1 MGFVRIIMALAGYKP
16 SEETKNTESG
26 TRQIYVKRAS
36 VKPLI
41 SEHKTQSSKIPN
53 TIWTHLA
60 YFFSNPWE
68 AIRHIL
74 TPVAPTH
81 SPANNK
87 PQDKANSLSTSD
99 NNSLPSVKNDFN
111 HSGKIAFD
119 GVISSLMQ
127 FPKDPISDNFLDNAA
142 CQNYAKSVIQEYE
155 NLENKEIIEEG
166 RMRSYDAAHQ
176 FLKRKGLIPSKEIQ
190 ELKAQSQYLS
200 AENEKNSS
208 ILNTPT
214 ILDLDFSSEE
224 ISVEPSAGE
233 KLFGQFVKAHAD
245 TLPENLDSGS
255 VFLQKECVEHAQVL
269 KDQFNTYVTHLK
281 TMDED
286 EIKQFAAAKFLIKCS
301 LNNQRNAEKM
311 AAQNASPKLPAGEKL
326 FADFFDLYMA
336 NKSASLDNISTLKIL
351 KEGKFNDAECI
362 AFAKTMKEL
371 DISTWT
377 LSEEHEIFQ
386 QKKEAANWMLNEIEK
401 FSTPEN
407 TILFAELSAS
417 SVPPPPPT
425 PFRWHSAVKQINA
438 SSATE
443 RKIMQSL
450 FVLNPQDFEGAMRHF
465 SRMLEQP
472 GARSAVSDPLQKM
485 QQQANEEQQKGAL
498 IDDAQAAL
506 LWLARWEAAGKDGR
520 KGEMEKLTFADLL
533 DSNLKP
539 IRQAIEKKIDE
550 LKPNKVQPQTSAN
563 ILQTAPV
570 DIADLTE
577 AELSAGQAS
586 FNKYRESFFKAK
598 NAGRTI
604 RFVEGSAY
612 GKAPCLAVA
621 RHYANTLALL
631 PLKDRVPADA
641 QVLAAA
647 EALLQHFEPN

>member
-1 MGFVRIIMALAGYKP
+1 MGFVRIMMALAGYKP

-26 TRQIYVKRAS
+26 TKQIYVKSAS
-36 VKPLI
+36 VKPLATAR
-41 SEHKTQSSKIPN
+41 KAQSSKVSN
-53 TIWTHLA
+53 SIWAHLA

-74 TPVAPTH
+74 APVAPTH
-81 SPANNK
+81 SSAKKK
-87 PQDKANSLSTSD
+87 PQDKASSLKASDNDSTS
-99 NNSLPSVKNDFN
+99 SVKNDFH
-111 HSGKIAFD
+111 HSGKIAFN
-119 GVISSLMQ
+119 GVISSLTQ
-127 FPKDPISDNFLDNAA
+127 YPDDPISDNFLDNTA
-142 CQNYAKSVIQEYE
+142 CQNYAESLIQEYE
-155 NLENKEIIEEG
+155 GLENKEEIQEV

-176 FLKRKGLIPSKEIQ
+176 FLKRKGLLPSKEIQ
-190 ELKAQSQYLS
+190 ELKEKLKPIL
-200 AENEKNSS
+200 AENVKNSS
-208 ILNTPT
+208 LLNTPT

-224 ISVEPSAGE
+224 ISVEPSPGE

-269 KDQFNTYVTHLK
+269 KDQFNTYATHLK
-281 TMDED
+281 SMTENDT
-286 EIKQFAAAKFLIKCS
+286 KQFAAAKFLIKCS
-301 LNNQRNAEKM
+301 VDNQRNAEKM

-336 NKSASLDNISTLKIL
+336 NKSAALDNISTLKIL

-371 DISTWT
+371 DISTGT
-377 LSEEHEIFQ
+377 LSEEHEILR
-386 QKKEAANWMLNEIEK
+386 QKKEAANWLLNEIEK
-401 FSTPEN
+401 FSAPEN
-407 TILFAELSAS
+407 AILFAEFSAS
-417 SVPPPPPT
+417 SAPPPPPT

-443 RKIMQSL
+443 RQIMQSL

-465 SRMLEQP
+465 KRMLEQQ

-498 IDDAQAAL
+498 MDDAQAAL
-506 LWLARWEAAGKDGR
+506 LWLARWEAAGKDER
-520 KGEMEKLTFADLL
+520 KGEMENLTFADLL
-533 DSNLKP
+533 DSNLKQ
-539 IRQAIEKKIDE
+539 IRQAIEKKILE
-550 LKPNKVQPQTSAN
+550 LKPNKVQEKASAKV
-563 ILQTAPV
+563 LQSAPV

-586 FNKYRESFFKAK
+586 FNKYRESFFNAK
-598 NAGRTI
+598 NTGRTI

-621 RHYANTLALL
+621 RHYAKTLSLL

-641 QVLAAA
+641 QILDAAQ
-647 EALLQHFEPN
+647 ALLKHFEPN